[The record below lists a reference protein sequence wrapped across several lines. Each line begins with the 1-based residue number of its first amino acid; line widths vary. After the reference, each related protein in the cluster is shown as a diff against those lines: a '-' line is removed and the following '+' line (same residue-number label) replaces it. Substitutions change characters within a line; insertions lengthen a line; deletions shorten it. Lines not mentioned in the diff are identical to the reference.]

1 MLASDPQNLLWHV
14 GVHSV
19 TFQSGFGDCA
29 ILRPQVVVHQV
40 WLASLTL
47 VCIGLLWVRILPTC
61 QGLNFAQLVF
71 THHGCITDG
80 ADLVCGSHLVGV
92 ACAWQEGQDYRA
104 YSDIVVTQKSRYE
117 CGFN

>member
-1 MLASDPQNLLWHV
+1 MLASDSQNLLWHV

-19 TFQSGFGDCA
+19 TFQSRFGDCA

-47 VCIGLLWVRILPTC
+47 VRIGLLWVRILPTC
-61 QGLNFAQLVF
+61 QGLDFPQLVF

-80 ADLVCGSHLVGV
+80 ADLICGSHLSHSHFV
-92 ACAWQEGQDYRA
+92 
-104 YSDIVVTQKSRYE
+104 
-117 CGFN
+117 